1 MRKTEHYLEVA
12 HLSSMKLKFC
22 VVICYVR
29 NAHSITYQSVYVFS
43 LGYLLMKYFH

>member
-1 MRKTEHYLEVA
+1 MSKTQHCLEVA
-12 HLSSMKLKFC
+12 QLKFC

-43 LGYLLMKYFH
+43 LGYLLMKSICIN